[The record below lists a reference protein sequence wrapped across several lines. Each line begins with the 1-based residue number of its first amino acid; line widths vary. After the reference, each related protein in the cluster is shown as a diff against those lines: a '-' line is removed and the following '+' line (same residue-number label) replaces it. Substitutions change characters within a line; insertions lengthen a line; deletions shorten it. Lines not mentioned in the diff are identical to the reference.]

1 MPSTE
6 FQSRQVCTH
15 FHAYYQYCRLDKL
28 ARNRESARKS
38 RRRRLDLIA
47 SLEEE
52 VQALK
57 SCKSKLQ
64 RDLNQTLSSFKA
76 ISDERTRLKVW
87 KDGDHFTYF

>member
-1 MPSTE
+1 M
-6 FQSRQVCTH
+6 
-15 FHAYYQYCRLDKL
+15 
-28 ARNRESARKS
+28 
-38 RRRRLDLIA
+38 DLIA